1 MELVQAALAGD
12 RRAVARLITRIENN
26 CEDVQSVLA
35 DLYPYAGRAYVIGVT
50 GAPGAGKSTLVGQ
63 LAKAYRTSR
72 PKVGVV
78 AVDATSPFSGGAI
91 LGDRIRMRDLAG
103 DSGIFV
109 RSMATRGNLGGL
121 ASTTAEVVKVLDA
134 VGYDPIIVETVG
146 TGQAEI
152 DIARLAHTVLVVEA
166 PNMGDEIQ
174 ALKAGILEI
183 ADILVV
189 NKCDCAGA
197 ERTSAAL
204 EMMLSL
210 DRAGGAYYDALCS
223 SLIRLTDPP
232 QPGMAPST
240 EKATNDDAGNRWR
253 PRLVKTN
260 ALQGEGVPDLMQAIA
275 DHRHYLEATH
285 ERQRRDWMRVMHE
298 LEQTL
303 YQALM
308 KRLLDG
314 IDQTH
319 LTSLLARVAA
329 REIDPYAAVRQ
340 LIAQCWS

>member
-1 MELVQAALAGD
+1 VELVRAALAGD

-26 CEDVQSVLA
+26 CEDVQNELA
-35 DLYPYAGRAYVIGVT
+35 ELYPYAGRAYVIGVT

-63 LAKAYRTSR
+63 LAKAYRASQ

-103 DSGIFV
+103 DPGIFV

-146 TGQAEI
+146 TGQAEV

-189 NKCDCAGA
+189 NKCDCVGA

-204 EMMLSL
+204 EMMLNL
-210 DRAGGAYYDALCS
+210 DRAGGSFHDMLCS
-223 SLIRLTDPP
+223 SLALLTGPP
-232 QPGMAPST
+232 QPATALAAG
-240 EKATNDDAGNRWR
+240 KAADADAGNRWR
-253 PRLVKTN
+253 PRLIKTN
-260 ALQGEGVPDLMQAIA
+260 ALQGEGIPDLVQAIA
-275 DHRHYLEATH
+275 DHRQYLEASQ
-285 ERQRRDWMRVMHE
+285 ELQRRDWVRVMHE

-314 IDQTH
+314 IDPAH
-319 LTSLLARVAA
+319 LTNLLARVVA